1 MKTEFSRQTR
11 QQWLDNLEDDS
22 YDLIVIGG
30 GITGAGILLDATS
43 RGMKTLLVEM
53 QDYGAGTSSRS
64 TKLVHGGIRYLKQKD
79 FKLVAEVGK
88 ERAVVRNNARHL
100 VHPIPVMVPIYKG
113 GSMKKWELRLG
124 MWLFEWLVRI
134 QEKFLSKSYN
144 KAETLK
150 REPTLNPEH
159 LVGSVKYFE
168 NRTDDARLTL
178 ENIKTAVELGAKA
191 LNYVKVEE
199 FVFDAAQQIAGAKVV
214 DQLSGEQ
221 KTVKAKHII
230 SAAGPWVDDVR
241 ERDDV
246 SAEHQ
251 LVLTKGVHL
260 VFKKERFPVNN
271 AVYFDTYDSRMAFA
285 VPTGEV
291 TYLGTTDTFYKGDLT
306 EPDVTEEDIT
316 YLLKTANLKFPS
328 LHLTEEDVIS
338 SWSGLRPLI
347 NEEGKKPSEISRK
360 DEVFIAASG
369 LISIAGGKLTGYRK
383 MAEKATDIVAKR
395 MNLKTA
401 CSTAKINLVGAQAN
415 NELHFYELEAE
426 ALRNALKLGLS
437 REEALWLFSKY
448 GTDTFQV
455 LNHEV
460 NENAF
465 SLPQHLAM
473 ALAYSRKYEM
483 VLTEDDFITR
493 RSSFSF
499 FEPDKKRKYGSI
511 ISELLH

>member
-11 QQWLDNLEDDS
+11 QQWFDNLEADS

-144 KAETLK
+144 KTETLK

-191 LNYVKVEE
+191 LNYVKAEE
-199 FVFDAAQQIAGAKVV
+199 FVFDAEQKIAGAKVV
-214 DQLSGEQ
+214 DQLTGESQ
-221 KTVKAKHII
+221 TVKAKNII

-246 SAEHQ
+246 SAEHK

-260 VFKKERFPVNN
+260 VFKNERLPINN
-271 AVYFDTYDSRMAFA
+271 AVYFDTHDNRMAFA
-285 VPTGEV
+285 VPAGDI
-291 TYLGTTDTFYKGDLT
+291 TYLGTTDTFYKGDLAD
-306 EPDVTEEDIT
+306 PDVTEEDIS
-316 YLLKTANLKFPS
+316 YLLKSVNLKFPS
-328 LHLTEEDVIS
+328 LHLTNEDIIS
-338 SWSGLRPLI
+338 TWSGLRPLI
-347 NEEGKKPSEISRK
+347 NEEGKQPSEISRK
-360 DEVFIAASG
+360 EEVFIADSG

-383 MAEKATDIVAKR
+383 MAEKATDLVAQR
-395 MNLKTA
+395 MKNNTPCNTA
-401 CSTAKINLVGAQAN
+401 NINLVGGQAD
-415 NELHFYELEAE
+415 NEAHFYELEAE
-426 ALRNALKLGLS
+426 ALRNALKLGLAKK
-437 REEALWLFSKY
+437 EALWLLSKY
-448 GTDTFQV
+448 GTDTFSV
-455 LNHEV
+455 LNYEGTT
-460 NENAF
+460 NTT
-465 SLPQHLAM
+465 LPTYLAM
-473 ALAYSRKYEM
+473 ALSYSRKYEM
-483 VLTEDDFITR
+483 VMTEDDFTTR

-499 FEPDKKRKYGSI
+499 FEPDKKVKYGPVI
-511 ISELLH
+511 NDLLK